1 MSDNE
6 LGLFLRHRRES
17 IDPATAGLP
26 LGARRRTPGLR
37 RSEVAAL
44 AGVSVEYVTRL
55 EQGRDRHPS
64 PPVLGALAGVLQ
76 LTATERVHL
85 YRLTKGAGAHFPC
98 RPDMT
103 PGRVVRP
110 TVRALLDRLEPSPA
124 VLVNQLGDLVARTA
138 AFDAFAEPLG
148 LLETDPPNFPRYVFT
163 SPRSREVLP
172 DWPAVADHWVATL
185 KEGPFR
191 ADPAIAHLTDELAL
205 TAGDDFTTR
214 LTTVPG
220 VPTPTGVLR
229 LTHPALGPLT
239 LSYESLDLPA
249 DDGLR
254 LLAFLPADPATAAA
268 LDTHPPSRLVS
279 G

>member
-26 LGARRRTPGLR
+26 ASSRRRTPGLR
-37 RSEVAAL
+37 RAEVATL

-64 PPVLGALAGVLQ
+64 APVLGALADVLR

-98 RPDMT
+98 RPGMT

-110 TVRALLDRLEPSPA
+110 TVRALLDRLEPTLA
-124 VLVNQLGDLVARTA
+124 VLVNQLGDVVAGTP
-138 AFDAFAEPLG
+138 AFQEFADPIG
-148 LLETDPPNFPRYVFT
+148 LHDNVPRYVFT
-163 SPRSREVLP
+163 SPRAKTVLP
-172 DWPAVADHWVATL
+172 DWPAVADHWVAVL

-191 ADPAIAHLTDELAL
+191 ADPSIAALTDELSV
-205 TAGDDFTTR
+205 TAGDDFTRR

-220 VPTPTGVLR
+220 TPSRTGVLR
-229 LTHPALGPLT
+229 LAHPTLGPLT

-254 LLAFLPADPATAAA
+254 LLAYLPADPATAAA
-268 LDTHPPSRLVS
+268 LDYPLRLVS
-279 G
+279 PSGG